1 MPIVLPSDYGYVL
14 LVAAS
19 SFFVNTLHSS
29 LTMRA
34 RKASGI
40 KYPAAYA
47 ANDVAEKDP
56 LAHKFNC
63 AQRAHANFTDN
74 LTPFL
79 GELLITG
86 LRYPIFAAS
95 AGGVWVF
102 GRVIYAI
109 GYTNGGPQGRTVGS
123 IVSALTDF
131 VLKLTAVYSA
141 AKFVL

>member
-14 LVAAS
+14 VAAAS

-29 LTMRA
+29 LTTKA

-63 AQRAHANFTDN
+63 AQRAHANFTEN

-109 GYTNGGPQGRTVGS
+109 GYANGGPKGRMAGS
-123 IVSALTDF
+123 IVSALTDL
-131 VLKLTAVYSA
+131 VLKVTAIYSA
-141 AKFVL
+141 AKLVL